1 MKAIVYEKQAGQHHL
16 SLREVN
22 KPVQTADQVLVK
34 IHATSLNAADYRSMR
49 MGLIPKSRI
58 FGADIAG
65 QIEAV
70 GNEVGEFTIGER
82 VFGDILAAGWGGLAE
97 YVAVPASYL
106 ARIPAGV
113 SYTDAASLPIAA
125 ITALQGLREIGGIA
139 PGKKVLIYG
148 AAGGVGTFAVQ
159 LARQFG
165 AEVSAVCSTRN
176 VELVKSLGASR
187 VFDYTREDFSSSG
200 TRYDLILA
208 VNGSRSL
215 RDYLRSL
222 NAGGVLAVVGGS
234 LSQIFSNMAFGPILS
249 LGSKKLR
256 TVSAKPDRSSLE
268 FLAGLVADGSLKPVI
283 DRIIPLEEVPEAML
297 ELSKG
302 HSRGK
307 ILVRISQE

>member
-16 SLREVN
+16 SLREVI
-22 KPVQTADQVLVK
+22 KPLQTADQVLVK

-65 QIEAV
+65 KIE
-70 GNEVGEFTIGER
+70 EVGSEVSEFTVGER

-97 YVAVPASYL
+97 YVAVSPGYL

-113 SYTDAASLPIAA
+113 SYTDAASLPIAS

-139 PGKKVLIYG
+139 PGKKVLIHG

-222 NAGGVLAVVGGS
+222 NAGGVLAVAGGS

-249 LGSKKLR
+249 LGNRRLR

-307 ILVRISQE
+307 VVVRVSQE

>member
-1 MKAIVYEKQAGQHHL
+1 MKAILYEKQAGQHHL
-16 SLREVN
+16 SLHEIS

-34 IHATSLNAADYRSMR
+34 IHATALNAADYRSMR

-65 QIEAV
+65 QIA
-70 GNEVGEFTIGER
+70 EVGSEVSEFTVGER
-82 VFGDILAAGWGGLAE
+82 VFGDILAAGSGGLAE
-97 YVAVPASYL
+97 YVAVPARYL
-106 ARIPAGV
+106 ARIPAEV

-159 LARQFG
+159 LARHFG
-165 AEVSAVCSTRN
+165 ADVDAVCSTRN
-176 VELVKSLGASR
+176 LELVRSLGAGR
-187 VFDYTREDFSSSG
+187 VFDYSREDFLESG
-200 TRYDLILA
+200 KRYDLILA
-208 VNGSRSL
+208 VNGSRAL

-222 NAGGVLAVVGGS
+222 NAGGVLAVAGGS
-234 LSQIFSNMAFGPILS
+234 LGQIFGNMVLGPVLS

-268 FLAGLVADGSLKPVI
+268 FLANLVAEGSLKPAIERVF
-283 DRIIPLEEVPEAML
+283 PLEEAPQAFEYI
-297 ELSKG
+297 SQG
-302 HSRGK
+302 HARGK
-307 ILVRISQE
+307 VLVNVIPD